1 MNYFKQV
8 WYEMRQQPLVT
19 WVNIAGT
26 AISIFLIMA
35 LVMIEKVDTVDAAP
49 EVNRSRTLIGA
60 YIHMRSTGN
69 DGNECSGSLS
79 LETAHRLYDNL
90 DGVEV
95 YSFGKGY
102 NDNRDVNMPRGTIN
116 SLEVKGIDE
125 NFWKIYSFDFLKGQP
140 FTAAQVKAGEKR
152 AIVTDRV
159 AFLLAGNA
167 DILGK
172 EIHINHLPYVVIG
185 VVKTGSPLLKQSFA
199 DIYIPYVE
207 NPQEI
212 WKTYLGQSQAT
223 LLLKEGVSPED
234 IKKEVERRYAVW
246 NDRLRK
252 EESREFVYHRLPY
265 TAEEMTS
272 QTGSN
277 QDPDDVDKGKRT
289 KWITYGI
296 LLLVPAL
303 NLSGMTRSRLRRR
316 VSEIGLRRAYGATR
330 MRITGELL
338 LENFLLTLAGGL
350 IGLILSVVFI
360 TCLSH
365 LFVNFLGWNDASG
378 GKGSTTPAFNMFFT
392 WGSFLLVFLLCFILN
407 ILSTGIPAWKAS
419 RVNPAEAITT
429 RR

>member
-49 EVNRSRTLIGA
+49 EVNRSRTLVAA

-172 EIHINHLPYVVIG
+172 EILINHLPYVVSG

-207 NPQEI
+207 NPQDT
-212 WKTYLGQSQAT
+212 WKTYLGQAMVT
-223 LLLKEGVSPED
+223 MLLKEDANPED
-234 IKKEVERRYAVW
+234 IKKEVERRYEVW

-277 QDPDDVDKGKRT
+277 QDPDDVDKGNWT

-316 VSEIGLRRAYGATR
+316 VSEIGVRRAYGATR
-330 MRITGELL
+330 LRIVGELL
-338 LENFLLTLAGGL
+338 TENFLLTLAGGL

-360 TCLSH
+360 MCFSH
-365 LFVNFLGWNDASG
+365 LFVDFLGWNDASG
-378 GKGSTTPAFNMFFT
+378 GKGSSTPAFNMFFT
-392 WGSFLLVFLLCFILN
+392 WGAFLTVLLLCFILN

>member
-49 EVNRSRTLIGA
+49 EVNRSRTLVGV

-102 NDNRDVNMPRGTIN
+102 NDNSDVNMPRGTIN

-152 AIVTDRV
+152 AIITDRV

-172 EIHINHLPYVVIG
+172 EIHINHLPYVVSG

-265 TAEEMTS
+265 TAEEMAS

-277 QDPDDVDKGKRT
+277 QDPDDVDKGKWT

-316 VSEIGLRRAYGATR
+316 VSEIGVRRAYGATR
-330 MRITGELL
+330 LRIVGELL
-338 LENFLLTLAGGL
+338 TENFLLTLAGGL

-360 TCLSH
+360 MCFSH
-365 LFVNFLGWNDASG
+365 LFVDFLGWNDASG
-378 GKGSTTPAFNMFFT
+378 GKGSSTPAFNMFFT
-392 WGSFLLVFLLCFILN
+392 WGAFLTVLLLCFILN

>member
-60 YIHMRSTGN
+60 YIHMRSTRN

-102 NDNRDVNMPRGTIN
+102 NDNSDVNMPRGTIN

-152 AIVTDRV
+152 AIITDRV

-172 EIHINHLPYVVIG
+172 EIHINHLPYVVSG

-234 IKKEVERRYAVW
+234 IKKEVERRYEVW

-265 TAEEMTS
+265 TAEEMAS

-277 QDPDDVDKGKRT
+277 QDPDDVDKGKWT

-316 VSEIGLRRAYGATR
+316 VSEIGVRRAYGATR
-330 MRITGELL
+330 LRIVGELL
-338 LENFLLTLAGGL
+338 TENFLLTLAGGL

-360 TCLSH
+360 MCFSH
-365 LFVNFLGWNDASG
+365 LFVDFLGWNDASG
-378 GKGSTTPAFNMFFT
+378 GKGSSTPAFNMFFT
-392 WGSFLLVFLLCFILN
+392 WGAFLTVLLLCFILN

>member
-49 EVNRSRTLIGA
+49 EVNRSRTLVGV

-102 NDNRDVNMPRGTIN
+102 NDNSDVNMPRGTIN

-172 EIHINHLPYVVIG
+172 EILINHLPYVVSG

-207 NPQEI
+207 NPQDT
-212 WKTYLGQSQAT
+212 WKTYLGQTSAT

-265 TAEEMTS
+265 TAEEITS

-316 VSEIGLRRAYGATR
+316 VSEIGVRRAYGATR
-330 MRITGELL
+330 LRIVGELL
-338 LENFLLTLAGGL
+338 TENFLLTLAGGL

-360 TCLSH
+360 MCFSH
-365 LFVNFLGWNDASG
+365 LFVDFLGWNDASG
-378 GKGSTTPAFNMFFT
+378 GKGSSTPAFNMFFT
-392 WGSFLLVFLLCFILN
+392 WGAFLTVLLLCFILN

>member
-49 EVNRSRTLIGA
+49 EVNRSRTLVGA

-102 NDNRDVNMPRGTIN
+102 NDNRDVNMQGGSIN
-116 SLEVKGIDE
+116 SLEVKSIDE

-167 DILGK
+167 DIMGK
-172 EIHINHLPYVVIG
+172 EILINHLPYVVSG

-207 NPQEI
+207 NPQDT
-212 WKTYLGQSQAT
+212 WKTYLGQAMVT
-223 LLLKEGVSPED
+223 MLLKEDANPED
-234 IKKEVERRYAVW
+234 IKKEVERRYEVW

-265 TAEEMTS
+265 TAEEMTT

-277 QDPDDVDKGKRT
+277 QDPDDVDKGKWT

-316 VSEIGLRRAYGATR
+316 VSEIGVRRAYGATR
-330 MRITGELL
+330 LRIVGELL
-338 LENFLLTLAGGL
+338 TENFLLTLAGGL

-360 TCLSH
+360 MCFSH
-365 LFVNFLGWNDASG
+365 LFVDFLGWNDASG
-378 GKGSTTPAFNMFFT
+378 GKGSSTPAFNMFFT
-392 WGSFLLVFLLCFILN
+392 WGAFLTVLLLCFILN

>member
-49 EVNRSRTLIGA
+49 EVNRSRTLVGV
-60 YIHMRSTGN
+60 YIHMRSTEN

-102 NDNRDVNMPRGTIN
+102 NDNSDVNMPRGTIN

-152 AIVTDRV
+152 AIITDRV

-172 EIHINHLPYVVIG
+172 EIHINHLPYVVSG

-265 TAEEMTS
+265 TAEEMAS

-277 QDPDDVDKGKRT
+277 QDPDDVDKGKWT

-303 NLSGMTRSRLRRR
+303 NPSGMTRSRLRRR
-316 VSEIGLRRAYGATR
+316 VSEIGVRRAYGATR
-330 MRITGELL
+330 LRIVGELL
-338 LENFLLTLAGGL
+338 TENFLLTLAGGL

-360 TCLSH
+360 MCFSH
-365 LFVNFLGWNDASG
+365 LFVDFLGWNDASG
-378 GKGSTTPAFNMFFT
+378 GKGSSTPAFNMFFT
-392 WGSFLLVFLLCFILN
+392 WGAFLTVLLLCFILN

>member
-49 EVNRSRTLIGA
+49 EVNRSRTLVGA

-102 NDNRDVNMPRGTIN
+102 NDNRDVNMQRGPIN
-116 SLEVKGIDE
+116 SLEVKSIDE

-167 DILGK
+167 DIMGK
-172 EIHINHLPYVVIG
+172 EILINHLPYVVSG

-207 NPQEI
+207 NPQDT
-212 WKTYLGQSQAT
+212 WKTYLGQAMVT
-223 LLLKEGVSPED
+223 MLLKEDANPED
-234 IKKEVERRYAVW
+234 IKKEVERRYEVW

-265 TAEEMTS
+265 TAEEMAS

-277 QDPDDVDKGKRT
+277 QDPDDVDKGKWT

-316 VSEIGLRRAYGATR
+316 VSEIGVRRAYGATR
-330 MRITGELL
+330 LRIVGELL
-338 LENFLLTLAGGL
+338 TENFLLTLAGGL

-360 TCLSH
+360 MCFSH
-365 LFVNFLGWNDASG
+365 LFVDFLGWNDASG
-378 GKGSTTPAFNMFFT
+378 GKGSSTPAFNMFFT
-392 WGSFLLVFLLCFILN
+392 WGAFLTVLLLCFILN

>member
-102 NDNRDVNMPRGTIN
+102 NDNSDVNMPRGTIN

-152 AIVTDRV
+152 AIITDRV

-172 EIHINHLPYVVIG
+172 EIHINHLPYVVSG

-265 TAEEMTS
+265 TAEEITS

-316 VSEIGLRRAYGATR
+316 VSEIGVRRAYGATR
-330 MRITGELL
+330 LRIVGELL
-338 LENFLLTLAGGL
+338 TENFLLTLAGGL

-360 TCLSH
+360 MCFSH
-365 LFVNFLGWNDASG
+365 LFVDFLGWNDASG
-378 GKGSTTPAFNMFFT
+378 GKGSSTPAFNMFFT
-392 WGSFLLVFLLCFILN
+392 WGAFLTVLLLCFILN

>member
-60 YIHMRSTGN
+60 YIHMRSTEN
-69 DGNECSGSLS
+69 DGNECSGFLS

-102 NDNRDVNMPRGTIN
+102 NDNSDVNMPRGTIN

-152 AIVTDRV
+152 AIITDRV

-172 EIHINHLPYVVIG
+172 EIHINHLPYVVSG

-265 TAEEMTS
+265 TAEEITS

-365 LFVNFLGWNDASG
+365 LFVDFLGWNDASG

>member
-102 NDNRDVNMPRGTIN
+102 NDNSDVNMPRGTIN

-152 AIVTDRV
+152 AIITDRV

-172 EIHINHLPYVVIG
+172 EIHINHLPYVVSG

-265 TAEEMTS
+265 TAEEMAS

-316 VSEIGLRRAYGATR
+316 VSEIGVRRAYGATR
-330 MRITGELL
+330 LRIVGELL
-338 LENFLLTLAGGL
+338 TENFLLTLAGGL

-360 TCLSH
+360 MCFSH
-365 LFVNFLGWNDASG
+365 LFVDFLGWNDASG
-378 GKGSTTPAFNMFFT
+378 GKGSSTPAFNMFFT
-392 WGSFLLVFLLCFILN
+392 WGAFLTVLLLCFILN

>member
-49 EVNRSRTLIGA
+49 EVNRSRTLVGV

-102 NDNRDVNMPRGTIN
+102 NDNSDVNMPRGTIN

-172 EIHINHLPYVVIG
+172 EIFINHLPYVVSG

-207 NPQEI
+207 NPQDT
-212 WKTYLGQSQAT
+212 WKTYLGQTSAT

-234 IKKEVERRYAVW
+234 IKKEVERRYEVW

-265 TAEEMTS
+265 TAEEMAS

-277 QDPDDVDKGKRT
+277 QDPDDVDKGKWT

-316 VSEIGLRRAYGATR
+316 VSEIGVRRAYGATR
-330 MRITGELL
+330 LRIVGELL
-338 LENFLLTLAGGL
+338 TENFLLTLAGGL

-360 TCLSH
+360 MCFSH
-365 LFVNFLGWNDASG
+365 LFVDFLGWNDASG
-378 GKGSTTPAFNMFFT
+378 GKGSSTPAFNMFFT
-392 WGSFLLVFLLCFILN
+392 WGAFLTVLLLCFILN

>member
-49 EVNRSRTLIGA
+49 EVNRSRTLVGV
-60 YIHMRSTGN
+60 YIHMRSTEN

-102 NDNRDVNMPRGTIN
+102 NDNSDVNMPRGTIN

-152 AIVTDRV
+152 AIITDRV

-172 EIHINHLPYVVIG
+172 EIHINHLPYVVSG

-265 TAEEMTS
+265 TAEEMAS

-277 QDPDDVDKGKRT
+277 QDPDDVDKGKWT

-316 VSEIGLRRAYGATR
+316 VSEIGVRRAYGATR
-330 MRITGELL
+330 LRIVGELL
-338 LENFLLTLAGGL
+338 TENFLLTLAGGL

-360 TCLSH
+360 MCFSH
-365 LFVNFLGWNDASG
+365 LFVDFLGWNDASG
-378 GKGSTTPAFNMFFT
+378 GKGSSTPAFNMFFT
-392 WGSFLLVFLLCFILN
+392 WGAFLTVLLLCFILN

>member
-49 EVNRSRTLIGA
+49 EVNRSRTLVGV
-60 YIHMRSTGN
+60 YIHMRSTEN

-79 LETAHRLYDNL
+79 LETAHRLYDNR

-102 NDNRDVNMPRGTIN
+102 NDNSDVNMPRGTIN

-152 AIVTDRV
+152 AIITDRV

-172 EIHINHLPYVVIG
+172 EIHINHLPYVVSG

-265 TAEEMTS
+265 TAEEMAS

-277 QDPDDVDKGKRT
+277 QDPDDVDKGKWT

-316 VSEIGLRRAYGATR
+316 VSEIGVRRAYGATR
-330 MRITGELL
+330 LRIVGELL
-338 LENFLLTLAGGL
+338 TENFLLTLAGGL

-360 TCLSH
+360 MCFSH
-365 LFVNFLGWNDASG
+365 LFVDFLGWNDASG
-378 GKGSTTPAFNMFFT
+378 GKGSSTPAFNMFFT
-392 WGSFLLVFLLCFILN
+392 WGAFLTVLLLCFILN

>member
-1 MNYFKQV
+1 
-8 WYEMRQQPLVT
+8 
-19 WVNIAGT
+19 
-26 AISIFLIMA
+26 
-35 LVMIEKVDTVDAAP
+35 MIEKVDTVDAAP

-60 YIHMRSTGN
+60 YIHMRSTRN

-102 NDNRDVNMPRGTIN
+102 NDNSDVNMPRGTIN

-152 AIVTDRV
+152 AIITDRV

-172 EIHINHLPYVVIG
+172 EIHINHLPYVVSG

-246 NDRLRK
+246 NDPL
-252 EESREFVYHRLPY
+252 
-265 TAEEMTS
+265 
-272 QTGSN
+272 
-277 QDPDDVDKGKRT
+277 
-289 KWITYGI
+289 
-296 LLLVPAL
+296 
-303 NLSGMTRSRLRRR
+303 
-316 VSEIGLRRAYGATR
+316 
-330 MRITGELL
+330 
-338 LENFLLTLAGGL
+338 
-350 IGLILSVVFI
+350 
-360 TCLSH
+360 
-365 LFVNFLGWNDASG
+365 
-378 GKGSTTPAFNMFFT
+378 TTPAVGT
-392 WGSFLLVFLLCFILN
+392 TRVREI
-407 ILSTGIPAWKAS
+407 TKAS
-419 RVNPAEAITT
+419 TNTSSRCVRRT
-429 RR
+429 RTAVRSP

>member
-49 EVNRSRTLIGA
+49 EVNRSRTLVGA
-60 YIHMRSTGN
+60 YIHMRSTGI

-102 NDNRDVNMPRGTIN
+102 NDNRDVNMQGGPIN
-116 SLEVKGIDE
+116 SLEVKSIDE

-167 DILGK
+167 DIMGK
-172 EIHINHLPYVVIG
+172 EILINHLPYVVSG

-207 NPQEI
+207 NPQDT
-212 WKTYLGQSQAT
+212 WKTYLGQTSAT

-234 IKKEVERRYAVW
+234 IKKEVERRYEVW

-277 QDPDDVDKGKRT
+277 QDPDDVDKGKWT

-316 VSEIGLRRAYGATR
+316 VSEIGVRRAYGATR
-330 MRITGELL
+330 LRIVGELL
-338 LENFLLTLAGGL
+338 TENFLLTLAGGL

-360 TCLSH
+360 MCFSH
-365 LFVNFLGWNDASG
+365 LFVDFLGWNDASG
-378 GKGSTTPAFNMFFT
+378 GKGSSTPAFNMFFT
-392 WGSFLLVFLLCFILN
+392 WGAFLTVLLLCFILN